1 MKFSLAQ
8 VAAALGLSWSGRETV
23 TGWSIDSRTLQRGDL
38 FFALPGAN
46 RNGGEFVDA
55 ALSNGAVAAVASEAG
70 ERVLCVPDVLA
81 ALQKLAHWA
90 VGQWGGDIV
99 AVTGSAGKTSTKDL
113 IAEMLSMGLPTG
125 KTEGNLNNHIG
136 IPLSVLRLDSGA
148 QAAVLEY
155 GMNHAG
161 EIRELCAIARPRIAV
176 VTNVGAAHIENFDS
190 IEGIAAAKRELVE
203 ALPEGGIAVLN
214 ADDPRVAAFA
224 GAHSGRSILY
234 GLDAAAE
241 VRAEDVEIKPD
252 GFRFRVGT
260 VTFETALSGLHSVR
274 NILAGIAVAS
284 LYGIPAE
291 RLTGVVRRLQP
302 GKMRGERLEYRGIHI
317 INDCY
322 NSNPDAAK
330 AMLDVLAATPAQRKV
345 AVLGEMLELVDLAR
359 VIVLDHV
366 MKTDGKRCNLYA
378 DFDVPDL
385 RLRDAWEK
393 MNKYGMALGTD
404 NDGAPIVENSYF
416 GFGTMRGGKKRISEL
431 LKATVPAAEEGYN
444 GFSAFSGCASG
455 WAEKFGLKD
464 SKSRAVPAV
473 TYPMGYA
480 IPHNPKYDGI
490 NTPG

>member
-46 RNGGEFVDA
+46 RNGAEFVDA

-81 ALQKLAHWA
+81 ALQKLARWA

-214 ADDPRVAAFA
+214 ADDPRVAAFV

-345 AVLGEMLELVDLAR
+345 AVLGEMLELGRWSEALHRDVGFHAAKSGIAVLIGIRGAARSMVNAAMESGMGLGAAVFFEDPANAGGYLRGIAREGDAILFKGSRGTHVELA
-359 VIVLDHV
+359 LQSF
-366 MKTDGKRCNLYA
+366 LA
-378 DFDVPDL
+378 
-385 RLRDAWEK
+385 
-393 MNKYGMALGTD
+393 
-404 NDGAPIVENSYF
+404 
-416 GFGTMRGGKKRISEL
+416 
-431 LKATVPAAEEGYN
+431 
-444 GFSAFSGCASG
+444 
-455 WAEKFGLKD
+455 
-464 SKSRAVPAV
+464 
-473 TYPMGYA
+473 
-480 IPHNPKYDGI
+480 
-490 NTPG
+490 

>member
-46 RNGGEFVDA
+46 RNGSEFVGA
-55 ALSNGAVAAVASEAG
+55 ALSKGAVAAVASEAG
-70 ERVLCVPDVLA
+70 ERVLCVADVLA

-113 IAEMLSMGLPTG
+113 IAEMLSVGLPTG

-345 AVLGEMLELVDLAR
+345 AVLGEMLELGRWSEALHRDVGFHAAKSGIAVLIGIRGAARSMVNAAMESGMGLGAAVFFEDPANAGGYLRGIAREGDAILFKGSRGTHVELA
-359 VIVLDHV
+359 LQSF
-366 MKTDGKRCNLYA
+366 LA
-378 DFDVPDL
+378 
-385 RLRDAWEK
+385 
-393 MNKYGMALGTD
+393 
-404 NDGAPIVENSYF
+404 
-416 GFGTMRGGKKRISEL
+416 
-431 LKATVPAAEEGYN
+431 
-444 GFSAFSGCASG
+444 
-455 WAEKFGLKD
+455 
-464 SKSRAVPAV
+464 
-473 TYPMGYA
+473 
-480 IPHNPKYDGI
+480 
-490 NTPG
+490 